1 MDSLLG
7 KDHFTKIFLDLIE
20 NVRRDFI
27 DCWEY
32 RAGLTQLIIDI
43 TKQDSHPKK
52 CVLILC
58 YGIKYHIIEFIDFI
72 LGGSIKEDRKD
83 CYNYDINTLFNENY
97 QNLIDIIT
105 EKIECGDIWVFDK
118 LVITYDFD
126 VSKPIMFPD
135 SQTFLMKAISLTNQ
149 DSVDTD
155 KQDTLIKY
163 INLIN
168 DRIRYNIVQND
179 NSPVTKFNTEEDLQK
194 DIERTIEKRK
204 LQEANEMLKYFELK
218 DENGKN
224 ILHYAAEKNYFTLV
238 KYIQEIYT
246 QQCGGDKLGLFVES
260 TDGKYP
266 YDYTKSLEIKHYLY
280 KLKNDSNPRL
290 LTLSTDKPLG
300 TFNVFDDNKPIEVE
314 YYTEGKHIKLQF
326 TSTGVKL
333 VNITS
338 NFEFE
343 F

>member
-20 NVRRDFI
+20 KVRSNSGD
-27 DCWEY
+27 EY
-32 RAGLTQLIIDI
+32 EFRSGLTQLIIDI

-72 LGGSIKEDRKD
+72 LGGSVETEDGEIRKD
-83 CYNYDINTLFNENY
+83 CYNYNINTLFNENY
-97 QNLIDIIT
+97 QNLIDTIT
-105 EKIECGDIWVFDK
+105 ERTIGYDSWIIGRLIVNYNFDI
-118 LVITYDFD
+118 T
-126 VSKPIMFPD
+126 KPNMFPD
-135 SQTFLMKAISLTNQ
+135 GQTFLMKAISSDNQ
-149 DSVDTD
+149 DLDDID
-155 KQDTLIKY
+155 KQNTLIDY
-163 INLIN
+163 I
-168 DRIRYNIVQND
+168 VFVK
-179 NSPVTKFNTEEDLQK
+179 SC
-194 DIERTIEKRK
+194 IEKK
-204 LQEANEMLKYFELK
+204 IQEENKSTNTTSDEENKSQIENEMLKYIELK

-238 KYIQEIYT
+238 KHIQERYT
-246 QQCGGDKLGLFVES
+246 QQCGGTKIGLFVES

-333 VNITS
+333 VNITE
-338 NFEFE
+338 NFEFS